1 MAHICTYIATL
12 KYEITTDRFYYETTA
27 YWYKKGVLM
36 NSMVVQKVYEDGEM
50 FERHLRLTSGG
61 GWLVYFVGEKRT
73 ESYYYSS
80 IVEEE
85 EPWYRVQAK
94 ANDWARWEY
103 NLSMFDRKPELKYLM
118 EKISKCLPPTTVTS
132 LDLIFALIRAWKEH
146 PQQTEYLLSQNKV
159 DLALSKRLYLL
170 SANKQREVL
179 KVVKADKGK
188 YDITISTILQMLK
201 HKIYNY
207 DEWCDYQA
215 KKRDELYKYLICQ
228 HESETYYQ
236 DYLKLCKQCK
246 KNLND
251 KYWRFPKDLR
261 EKHNE
266 LLKEVKAEK
275 NKSNNEKL
283 HDFVI
288 DKLGGQHAL
297 KIDGYEIYIPSS
309 VEDIEEQ
316 ANALNQCLI
325 TCDYHKKMA
334 SGNTILVFMRK
345 GDKPIATCEINKGKQ
360 IKQFYAN
367 EAHRDHCK
375 PTEKMKKAMNK
386 YLTEL
391 KLKGAKKK

>member
-1 MAHICTYIATL
+1 MAHICTYVSTL
-12 KYEITTDRFYYETTA
+12 KYEIATDRFYYETTA
-27 YWYKKGVLM
+27 YYYKKEVLM

-94 ANDWARWEY
+94 ANVWTRWEY

-118 EKISKCLPPTTVTS
+118 EKIIKLNLHNLS

-146 PQQTEYLLSQNKV
+146 PQQTEYLLSKNKV

-170 SANKQREVL
+170 SASKQREVL
-179 KVVKADKGK
+179 KVVKSDKGQ
-188 YDITISTILQMLK
+188 YDIPISTILQMLK

-215 KKRDELYKYLICQ
+215 KKRDEIYRYLICQ

-236 DYLKLCKQCK
+236 DYLKLCKQRK

-251 KYWRFPKDLR
+251 KYWRFPKNLR

-266 LLKEVKAEK
+266 LLKEVKAEA
-275 NKSNNEKL
+275 NKSLNEKL
-283 HDFVI
+283 QDFVI

-297 KIDGYEIYIPSS
+297 KIDGYTIYIPSS
-309 VEDIEEQ
+309 VEDIAEQ

-325 TCDYHKKMA
+325 TCDYDKKMA
-334 SGNTILVFMRK
+334 RGNTILVFMKK
-345 GDKPIATCEINKGKQ
+345 GNKPIATCEIDKEKK

-367 EAHRDHCK
+367 EAHRDHCR
-375 PTEKMKKAMNK
+375 PTEKMKKAMNE

-391 KLKGAKKK
+391 KLKGENKK

>member
-1 MAHICTYIATL
+1 
-12 KYEITTDRFYYETTA
+12 
-27 YWYKKGVLM
+27 M

-50 FERHLRLTSGG
+50 FER
-61 GWLVYFVGEKRT
+61 
-73 ESYYYSS
+73 
-80 IVEEE
+80 
-85 EPWYRVQAK
+85 
-94 ANDWARWEY
+94 
-103 NLSMFDRKPELKYLM
+103 KPEYKYLM
-118 EKISKCLPPTTVTS
+118 EKISKCLPPKTS
-132 LDLIFALIRAWKEH
+132 LDLIFALIRAWKED
-146 PQQTEYLLSQNKV
+146 PQQTNYLLSQNKV

-188 YDITISTILQMLK
+188 YDITILTILQMLK

-207 DEWCDYQA
+207 DEWCDYKA

-266 LLKEVKAEK
+266 LLKEVKAEV

-325 TCDYHKKMA
+325 TCDYDKKMA

-345 GDKPIATCEINKGKQ
+345 GSKPVATCEIDKEKI

-375 PTEKMKKAMNK
+375 PTEKMKKAMNE
-386 YLTEL
+386 YLNKL
-391 KLKGAKKK
+391 KLKGAKEK

>member
-12 KYEITTDRFYYETTA
+12 KYEIATDRFYYETTA

-50 FERHLRLTSGG
+50 FERHLRLTSGR
-61 GWLVYFVGEKRT
+61 GWSVYFVGEKKT
-73 ESYYYSS
+73 EIYYYSS

-85 EPWYRVQAK
+85 EPWHRVQAK
-94 ANDWARWEY
+94 ANVFTRWEY

-118 EKISKCLPPTTVTS
+118 EKIIKLNLHNIS
-132 LDLIFALIRAWKEH
+132 LDLIFALIRAWTEH

-159 DLALSKRLYLL
+159 DLALSTRLYLL

-179 KVVKADKGK
+179 KVVKADKEK

-207 DEWCDYQA
+207 YEWCDYKA
-215 KKRDELYKYLICQ
+215 KKRNELYKYLICQ
-228 HESETYYQ
+228 HESETYYK
-236 DYLKLCKQCK
+236 DYLKLCKQWK

-251 KYWRFPKDLR
+251 KYWSFPKDLR

-266 LLKEVKAEK
+266 LLKEVKIEE
-275 NKSNNEKL
+275 NKTNNEKL
-283 HDFVI
+283 LEFVT
-288 DKLGGQHAL
+288 KLGGTHSME
-297 KIDGYEIYIPSS
+297 IGGYEIYIPSS

-325 TCDYHKKMA
+325 TCGYDKRMA

-345 GDKPIATCEINKGKQ
+345 GDKPIATCEINKKKQ
-360 IKQFYAN
+360 IIQFYAN
-367 EAHRDHCK
+367 EAHRVHCK
-375 PTEKMKKAMNK
+375 PTEKMKKAMNE
-386 YLTEL
+386 YLNKL